1 MNQRSFIR
9 HPAGIPIDAQL
20 IDQNEVDHTTMVNL
34 SAGGLAFESP
44 ILMPVGSL
52 VSIRV
57 PAMKI
62 PDHVTG
68 KVVWC
73 DKGQSSYLIG
83 VAFTD
88 KDVSFRVRMVE
99 QICHIQSYWRRLR
112 ADGRDIT
119 LEAAAREWIKKF
131 AGEFP
136 GESDT
141 SH

>member
-1 MNQRSFIR
+1 MDQRSFIR
-9 HPAGIPIDAQL
+9 HPAGIPIDAKL
-20 IDQNEVDHTTMVNL
+20 IDQNEADGTLMVNL

-52 VSIRV
+52 VSIHV
-57 PAMKI
+57 PAMKL
-62 PDHVTG
+62 PDRVIG

-73 DKGQSSYLIG
+73 DKGRSSYLIG

-99 QICHIQSYWRRLR
+99 QICHIQSYWRNLQ
-112 ADGRDIT
+112 ADGRDIS
-119 LEAAAREWIKKF
+119 LEEAAREWIGKY

-136 GESDT
+136 TKFDS